1 MEANLHTGDGEIA
14 ALSLDE
20 NFAILEA
27 CLFAAGHPLTYE
39 KLAETLS
46 LSVSACKEVIEK
58 WKPLY
63 NSCDTLPRG
72 ILLVTFPDSC
82 QLCTREAYGEFIKTA
97 LGIRRNGHL
106 SQSLLE
112 VLAVIAYNQPATRA
126 FVDTVRGVDSSYAV
140 NALVEK
146 NLIEPCGKLD
156 APGRPTLYRTTEDFL
171 RVFGL
176 RSLRELPSVQVRNEN
191 GEKVEIAP
199 DTSFLETDSVA
210 DIPRETLHTEPE
222 PGETETITE

>member
-140 NALVEK
+140 NALMEK

-176 RSLRELPSVQVRNEN
+176 RSLRELPSVQIRNEN

-199 DTSFLETDSVA
+199 DTSFLETDSGA

>member
-1 MEANLHTGDGEIA
+1 MEANLHAGEGEIA
-14 ALSLDE
+14 ALSLEE

-46 LSVSACKEVIEK
+46 LSVSACREVVEK
-58 WKPLY
+58 WKPIY
-63 NSCDTLPRG
+63 NSGDTMPRG

-82 QLCTREAYGEFIKTA
+82 QLCTKENYQSFIKTA
-97 LGIRRNGHL
+97 LGIRRGGNL

-112 VLAVIAYNQPATRA
+112 VLAVIAYNQPTTRT

-140 NALVEK
+140 NALLEK
-146 NLIEPCGKLD
+146 SMIESCGKLD

-176 RSLRELPSVQVRNEN
+176 ASLEELPAVQVQNEN
-191 GEKVEIAP
+191 GEKIEISP
-199 DTSFLETDSVA
+199 DSLLPTDSA
-210 DIPRETLHTEPE
+210 EKES
-222 PGETETITE
+222 